1 MTFMVK
7 LPIVS
12 HHRWR
17 KIVEENVRECEA
29 DFRTVVRLSEGYI
42 LTRDFRQVWP
52 FAEVIPTFP

>member
-29 DFRTVVRLSEGYI
+29 DFRTVVRLSEGYTDKR
-42 LTRDFRQVWP
+42 LQASVAFC
-52 FAEVIPTFP
+52 